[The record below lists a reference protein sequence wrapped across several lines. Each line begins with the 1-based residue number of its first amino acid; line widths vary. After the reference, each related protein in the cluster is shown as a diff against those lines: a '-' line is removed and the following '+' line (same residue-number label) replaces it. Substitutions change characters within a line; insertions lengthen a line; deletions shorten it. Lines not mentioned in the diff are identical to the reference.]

1 MSIRLLRTFIAVTE
15 SASFSEAA
23 EKVHITHAAVS
34 QQMKMLE
41 ETLSVE
47 LFDRKSRTP
56 KLTAIA
62 RQVVERARKI
72 VADYDNLAQPNLAE
86 DIFESE
92 INLGA
97 TPTTMT
103 GLTSQ
108 VVAAMKRNFPNMK
121 MHVRSGMTASLMAD
135 VGRGALDA
143 AIISKP
149 HLMPTKLAFH
159 KIADEKMQLIV
170 SSQEVENDPIK
181 LLLEKPY
188 IRFNRS
194 EVMGILIDNWIS
206 SKNIDVTETMEFD
219 SGEAISSMVGA
230 GLGVSILPEPVVK
243 PSHAVRVKRLS
254 LGDDAPLRTLGLV
267 YLENNIKIHVIHALI
282 SALEQLVSMQDHR
295 SAGDEVP

>member
-1 MSIRLLRTFIAVTE
+1 MSIRLLRTFIAVSE

-159 KIADEKMQLIV
+159 KIADERMQLIV
-170 SSQEVENDPIK
+170 SADEPEDDPRS
-181 LLLEKPY
+181 LLLQKPY

-230 GLGVSILPEPVVK
+230 GLGVSILPDPVIK
-243 PSHAVRVKRLS
+243 PSHAVKLKRLS
-254 LGDDAPLRTLGLV
+254 LGEDAPQRTLGLV
-267 YLENNIKIHVIHALI
+267 YLENNINIHVIYALI
-282 SALEQLVSMQDHR
+282 SALDQLVAPEEHG
-295 SAGDEVP
+295 SAGIE

>member
-1 MSIRLLRTFIAVTE
+1 MSIRLLRTFIAVSE

-159 KIADEKMQLIV
+159 KIADERMQLIV
-170 SSQEVENDPIK
+170 SADEPEDDPRS
-181 LLLEKPY
+181 LLLQKPY

-230 GLGVSILPEPVVK
+230 GLGVSILPDPVIK
-243 PSHAVRVKRLS
+243 PSHAVKLKRLS
-254 LGDDAPLRTLGLV
+254 LGEDAPQRTLGLV
-267 YLENNIKIHVIHALI
+267 YLENNINIHVIYALI
-282 SALEQLVSMQDHR
+282 SALDQLVAPEEHHF
-295 SAGDEVP
+295 AGIE

>member
-1 MSIRLLRTFIAVTE
+1 MSIRLLRTFIAVSE

-23 EKVHITHAAVS
+23 EKVHITHAGVS

-159 KIADEKMQLIV
+159 KIADERMQLIV
-170 SSQEVENDPIK
+170 SADEPEDDPRS
-181 LLLEKPY
+181 LLLQKPY

-230 GLGVSILPEPVVK
+230 GLGVSILPDPVIK
-243 PSHAVRVKRLS
+243 PSHAVKLKRLS
-254 LGDDAPLRTLGLV
+254 LGEDAPQRTLGLV
-267 YLENNIKIHVIHALI
+267 YLENNINIHVIYALI
-282 SALEQLVSMQDHR
+282 SALDQLVAPEEHG
-295 SAGDEVP
+295 SAGIE